1 MGRLVVSA
9 TDKKISVKESDTVVT
24 RVVTFAGTRMGCDEG
39 TRRTARRVAIRWA
52 EITGTSE
59 ACASAA
65 WRRLGLGRLPAPSK
79 ISESDWED
87 ILQSLDAE
95 ISELVNNPDSK
106 FYIYG

>member
-1 MGRLVVSA
+1 MGRLFVYA
-9 TDKKISVKESDTVVT
+9 TDKMIYVKESDTGKT
-24 RVVTFAGTRMGCDEG
+24 RGITFMGTRLGCDEG
-39 TRRTARRVAIRWA
+39 IRRTARRVAIRWA

-65 WRRLGLGRLPAPSK
+65 WRNLGLGRLPAPSK

-87 ILQSLDAE
+87 ILQSLDTE
-95 ISELVNNPDSK
+95 ISELVNNPESR

>member
-1 MGRLVVSA
+1 MFKVSA
-9 TDKKISVKESDTVVT
+9 TDKMIHVRDTYTDTSRGVYF
-24 RVVTFAGTRMGCDEG
+24 RGTRMAGDLG
-39 TRRTARRVAIRWA
+39 FRRTTRQVAIRWA
-52 EITGTSE
+52 VITGSSE

-65 WRRLGLGRLPAPSK
+65 WRRLELGRMPAPSK

-95 ISELVNNPDSK
+95 ISDLVNDPESR

>member
-1 MGRLVVSA
+1 MFKVSA
-9 TDKKISVKESDTVVT
+9 TDKMIYVRDTDTGVT
-24 RVVTFAGTRMGCDEG
+24 KGVSFLGTRIAGDLG
-39 TRRTARRVAIRWA
+39 RRRTTRQVAIRWA

-65 WRRLGLGRLPAPSK
+65 WRRLGLGRLPSPSK

-87 ILQSLDAE
+87 ILESLDAE

>member
-1 MGRLVVSA
+1 MLKVSA
-9 TDKKISVKESDTVVT
+9 TDKMIYVRDTVTGAAKGVSF
-24 RVVTFAGTRMGCDEG
+24 RGTRMAGDLGC
-39 TRRTARRVAIRWA
+39 RRTTRQVAIRWA
-52 EITGTSE
+52 ELTGTSE

-65 WRRLGLGRLPAPSK
+65 WRRLELGRMPAPSK

-95 ISELVNNPDSK
+95 ISDLVNDPESR

>member
-1 MGRLVVSA
+1 MFKVSA
-9 TDKKISVKESDTVVT
+9 TDKMIYVKESDTGKT
-24 RVVTFAGTRMGCDEG
+24 RGITFMGTRQGCDEG

-52 EITGTSE
+52 EMTGTSE

-65 WRRLGLGRLPAPSK
+65 WRRLGLGRMPAPSE

-95 ISELVNNPDSK
+95 ISELVNDPESR
-106 FYIYG
+106 FHIYG

>member
-1 MGRLVVSA
+1 MFKVSA
-9 TDKKISVKESDTVVT
+9 TDKMIYVRDTDTGVT
-24 RVVTFAGTRMGCDEG
+24 KGVSFLGTRIAGDLGC
-39 TRRTARRVAIRWA
+39 RRTTRQVAIRWA
-52 EITGTSE
+52 VMTGTSE

-87 ILQSLDAE
+87 ILESLDAE
-95 ISELVNNPDSK
+95 ISELVNDPDSK